1 MSPLFYLAA
10 FAVFTLVAGCG
21 YAAKFGLS
29 GKSVKY
35 DERLTGDFV
44 SGDTKLSIKKI
55 DDYRVHVDYF
65 KPDELDDEKVKGV
78 GRFVMLGDKLFAEVK
93 EDDVYYIVK
102 VLAVSGKTINI
113 NILDTEDMPEN
124 TEFSSTDDFT
134 HFVQHEQGLF
144 SKSFNRKFQRR

>member
-1 MSPLFYLAA
+1 MRPLFYLST

-21 YAAKFGLS
+21 YGAKFGLS

-35 DERLTGDFV
+35 DERLIGDFF

-93 EDDVYYIVK
+93 EGEVYYIVK
-102 VLAVSGKTINI
+102 VLAVLGKRLEI
-113 NILDTEDMPEN
+113 NILDTGDMPEDA
-124 TEFSSTDDFT
+124 EFRSADDFT
-134 HFVQHEQGLF
+134 HFVQYEQGLF